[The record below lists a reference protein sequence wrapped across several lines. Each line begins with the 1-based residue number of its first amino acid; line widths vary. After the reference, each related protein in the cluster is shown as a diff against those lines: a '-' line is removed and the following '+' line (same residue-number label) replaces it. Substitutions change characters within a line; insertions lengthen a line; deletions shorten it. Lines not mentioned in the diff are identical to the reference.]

1 MKRFGDGWALFFEA
15 ERVPANQYPGARF
28 ADPAS
33 WLVDQERYAAFS
45 ADGAHHESRYYL
57 TFLYL
62 PPPDREGRAQRLIY
76 ERTEGEAL
84 APDAHAQL
92 EYFQT
97 ETARA
102 LELLSAILPEAEA
115 LDDAETLAYLHGTI
129 STRRHPITVPPVP
142 AHLDAILCD
151 TPFLGGIEPK
161 LGDQHVR
168 VLTVLGFPNATTPG
182 LLDALNDLGF
192 SYRWVTRWIAQDK
205 TQATKTLTRLRRQWF
220 AKRKSVAAILREVMF
235 NRESALVD
243 PDADNK
249 AIDAQEALE
258 ELGADDV
265 AFGYLTTAIVVS
277 DGNPALANDKL
288 LAVERIVNGRGF
300 ATIRE
305 TLNAVEAWL
314 GSLPGNPYANVRQP
328 IVHTLNLAHMMPVS
342 AVWAGPE
349 MNRHLNAPPLMMT
362 ETRGSTP
369 FRLDLHVG
377 DVGHTLVV
385 GPTGAGKS
393 VLLSL
398 LALQFRRFIGAQV
411 ILFDRGRSAR
421 AATLAM
427 GGASIE
433 LGLEGTLSLQ
443 PLARIDEPGE
453 IAFALQWVTA
463 LLTNEGVRV
472 TPDVKDA
479 VWTALQSLASAPRQE
494 RTLTGLAVLI
504 QSNALMAALAPYTL
518 EGAYGRLLDG
528 ASEEL
533 AKADV
538 LHVEMEELMP
548 HKALVPPVLTYLF
561 HRLEAR
567 FDGRPTLLILD
578 EAWTF
583 LDDALFA
590 ARIREWLKT
599 LRKKNVA
606 VVFAT
611 QSLAD
616 IERST
621 IAPAL
626 IESCPTR
633 IFLPNDRALEPQAKG
648 VYERFG
654 LNARQIEILSTA
666 APKRDYYAQTARGNR
681 LFELGLG
688 PVALALCGA
697 STPDDHKI
705 IDRCLA
711 AGDKAGFAA
720 RFLEAK
726 GLGWAAELIA
736 RRQEPKAP
744 AAVSQESTPID
755 QAQDA
760 PAAALLPGRQASC
773 AEGSGAD
780 VARTGVPPL
789 PGLPGRTADGGTALA
804 VPRRGRQIEEE
815 RPMTPFRHARIA
827 VPVIAG
833 VHGVVPGPARRTADG
848 VRPGQLPAEPAL
860 GRPCAGADQQPGPAP
875 AEPGADDRAHGP
887 EPETARADAVARPA
901 AHALRPAGAAHR
913 GRGHRPAPVDNPE
926 RLRAIVPE
934 AGVGGADLRR
944 RAAQC
949 QGALGRGVRRVPA
962 GGSRAGTGG
971 RRHRH
976 RHEPPRRCLGPL
988 ARCRRCAR
996 SRAGRQRADGAQRQA
1011 GPRAAGPA
1019 GSAAPRG
1026 NDRQGTRPR
1035 GGGGR
1040 APKVQDLPRQRQRVC
1055 STPMSW
1061 SPTMPRRQRR
1071 R

>member
-1 MKRFGDGWALFFEA
+1 MLNLAEYRKKTTSLADYLPWACLVGPGIVLNKDGSFQRTLRYRGPDLDSATEAELVSITARLNNVLKRFRAGWALFFEA
-15 ERVPANQYPGARF
+15 ERVPASQYPGARF
-28 ADPAS
+28 GDAAS
-33 WLVDQERYAAFS
+33 WLVDQERYATFS
-45 ADGAHHESRYYL
+45 ADGAHHESWYFL

-62 PPPDREGRAQRLIY
+62 PPPEHEGRAERLLY
-76 ERTEGEAL
+76 ERT
-84 APDAHAQL
+84 DATAVEVEPHAQL
-92 EYFQT
+92 EWFVT
-97 ETARA
+97 ETDRA
-102 LELLSAILPEAEA
+102 FQMLASILPEAEV
-115 LDDAETLAYLHGTI
+115 LGDAETLRYLHGTI
-129 STRRHPITVPPVP
+129 SNKRHPVAVP
-142 AHLDAILCD
+142 AIPTHLDAILCG
-151 TPFLGGIEPK
+151 TVFLGGVEPK
-161 LGDQHVR
+161 LGSEHLR

-182 LLDALNDLGF
+182 LLDALNDLRF
-192 SYRWVTRWIAQDK
+192 AYRWTTRWIALDK
-205 TQATKTLTRLRRQWF
+205 TEATRHLTRLRRQWF
-220 AKRKSVAAILREVMF
+220 AKRKSVSAILREVMF
-235 NRESALVD
+235 NRETALVD

-249 AIDAQEALE
+249 AMDADEALQ

-265 AFGYLTTAIVVS
+265 AFGYLTTVIVVA
-277 DGNPALANDKL
+277 DADAKQANEKL

-300 ATIRE
+300 VTIRE

-314 GSLPGNPYANVRQP
+314 GSLPGNPNANVRQP

-349 MNRHLNAPPLMMT
+349 MNRHLQAPPLMMA

-377 DVGHTLVV
+377 DVGHSLIV
-385 GPTGAGKS
+385 GPTGSGKS

-421 AATLAM
+421 AATLGM
-427 GGASIE
+427 GGESIE

-463 LLTNEGVRV
+463 LLTSEGVRV

-479 VWTALQSLASAPRQE
+479 VWTALQSLASAPKQE

-504 QSNALMAALAPYTL
+504 QSNALVAALAPYTL

-528 ASEEL
+528 SSEQLAST
-533 AKADV
+533 DV
-538 LHVEMEELMP
+538 LHFEMEQLMQ
-548 HKALVPPVLTYLF
+548 HKALIAPVLTYLF

-578 EAWTF
+578 VAWSF

-606 VVFAT
+606 AVFAT

-633 IFLPNDRALEPQAKG
+633 IFLPNDRALEPQARA

-697 STPDDHKI
+697 SSPDDHKL

-711 AGDKAGFAA
+711 QGDKAGFAA

-726 GLGWAAELIA
+726 GLAWGGELIQRWLRPTPPPPIPQPSA
-736 RRQEPKAP
+736 PIDPAEGVPAAPSTSPHGRAPSPKA
-744 AAVSQESTPID
+744 AA
-755 QAQDA
+755 QA
-760 PAAALLPGRQASC
+760 
-773 AEGSGAD
+773 
-780 VARTGVPPL
+780 VKARTDAAPL
-789 PGLPGRTADGGTALA
+789 PGLPGG
-804 VPRRGRQIEEE
+804 P
-815 RPMTPFRHARIA
+815 PMTERLSPFR
-827 VPVIAG
+827 
-833 VHGVVPGPARRTADG
+833 VVSGK
-848 VRPGQLPAEPAL
+848 
-860 GRPCAGADQQPGPAP
+860 
-875 AEPGADDRAHGP
+875 
-887 EPETARADAVARPA
+887 
-901 AHALRPAGAAHR
+901 
-913 GRGHRPAPVDNPE
+913 
-926 RLRAIVPE
+926 
-934 AGVGGADLRR
+934 
-944 RAAQC
+944 
-949 QGALGRGVRRVPA
+949 
-962 GGSRAGTGG
+962 SK
-971 RRHRH
+971 
-976 RHEPPRRCLGPL
+976 
-988 ARCRRCAR
+988 R
-996 SRAGRQRADGAQRQA
+996 S
-1011 GPRAAGPA
+1011 
-1019 GSAAPRG
+1019 
-1026 NDRQGTRPR
+1026 
-1035 GGGGR
+1035 
-1040 APKVQDLPRQRQRVC
+1040 
-1055 STPMSW
+1055 
-1061 SPTMPRRQRR
+1061 SP
-1071 R
+1071 